1 MLGGYAGSLYYLSR
15 TEFASLTV
23 RLIFMATSLN
33 LTEDILPLTDFKRN
47 TGQLAEQMK
56 STGRP
61 LILTINGRA
70 ELVVQDAAAY
80 QALVEA
86 AETLATLE
94 SVRRGAAQIERG
106 EGVAVDE
113 AFQSIRKRR
122 KSK

>member
-1 MLGGYAGSLYYLSR
+1 
-15 TEFASLTV
+15 
-23 RLIFMATSLN
+23 MATSLN

-80 QALVEA
+80 QALLEA

-94 SVRRGAAQIERG
+94 SVRRGAARIERG
-106 EGVAVDE
+106 EGVALEE